1 MRFWYFF
8 DFLEEFLEK
17 WWKTRKNGFC
27 VRIWILSS
35 KFSCQMLT
43 ADKRHV
49 FSFHENWKNQFRGFK
64 TKKCIQFISFPRLLR
79 PVNDCSVK
87 WLNKNLPFIRSVTL
101 YQTCLLFGVA
111 FIRSSEVCVFLRFG
125 QPSTSDF
132 CDYQKILFSW

>member
-1 MRFWYFF
+1 MENLKNWMHFCVLKTSNWFFEFSWKEKMCLLSAANIEYKNFEEKYHIDYYIRFFGS
-8 DFLEEFLEK
+8 LKEFLK
-17 WWKTRKNGFC
+17 KRWKTRKNGFC

-79 PVNDCSVK
+79 PVSDCSVK
-87 WLNKNLPFIRSVTL
+87 VNL
-101 YQTCLLFGVA
+101 
-111 FIRSSEVCVFLRFG
+111 
-125 QPSTSDF
+125 
-132 CDYQKILFSW
+132 